1 MELIQK
7 TIRYNQEGKKTFDQ
21 FYLDEDY
28 NVPDAKQDVRR
39 IIKGQGTVKIEDV
52 KLVENYVRISG
63 KLYFQILYVT
73 DQGEPMPAVLDGKI
87 PFEEMVYTEGE
98 ERTQYFVRNIRVEF
112 GTTLVHSRK
121 ISIRAMIEMEVGCEN
136 LIEEETAVDLESSA
150 SIYKKQKPVNLLKLH
165 TAKKDTYRIKEE
177 ITIPGTKESI
187 GQVLLTDITGRKL
200 EVRAAQDEL
209 LLRGE
214 LQIFCMYLSE
224 EGKTD
229 WLEQSV
235 PYEGRIECSGAT
247 EGMYYDVQHA
257 LEDTLADVRMDE
269 DGEMRIIGIEGTVS
283 LRINLYEE
291 EELNLLEDLYSL
303 EQKVSYQT
311 REAVYEEL
319 LLQNQSKCKIAN
331 CIKLCRYR
339 CDRAEVTSVC
349 C

>member
-1 MELIQK
+1 M
-7 TIRYNQEGKKTFDQ
+7 
-21 FYLDEDY
+21 
-28 NVPDAKQDVRR
+28 
-39 IIKGQGTVKIEDV
+39 
-52 KLVENYVRISG
+52 
-63 KLYFQILYVT
+63 
-73 DQGEPMPAVLDGKI
+73 
-87 PFEEMVYTEGE
+87 
-98 ERTQYFVRNIRVEF
+98 
-112 GTTLVHSRK
+112 
-121 ISIRAMIEMEVGCEN
+121 
-136 LIEEETAVDLESSA
+136 
-150 SIYKKQKPVNLLKLH
+150 
-165 TAKKDTYRIKEE
+165 
-177 ITIPGTKESI
+177 
-187 GQVLLTDITGRKL
+187 LLTDITGRKL

-283 LRINLYEE
+283 VRINLYEE

-319 LLQNQSKCKIAN
+319 LLQNQSKCKIVEN
-331 CIKLCRYR
+331 LSLPELKDDVLQICHSSGSVQIEHVET
-339 CDRAEVTSVC
+339 RAENRGES
-349 C
+349 

>member
-1 MELIQK
+1 
-7 TIRYNQEGKKTFDQ
+7 
-21 FYLDEDY
+21 
-28 NVPDAKQDVRR
+28 
-39 IIKGQGTVKIEDV
+39 
-52 KLVENYVRISG
+52 
-63 KLYFQILYVT
+63 
-73 DQGEPMPAVLDGKI
+73 
-87 PFEEMVYTEGE
+87 
-98 ERTQYFVRNIRVEF
+98 
-112 GTTLVHSRK
+112 
-121 ISIRAMIEMEVGCEN
+121 MIEMEVGCET

-283 LRINLYEE
+283 VRINLYE
-291 EELNLLEDLYSL
+291 
-303 EQKVSYQT
+303 
-311 REAVYEEL
+311 RG
-319 LLQNQSKCKIAN
+319 
-331 CIKLCRYR
+331 
-339 CDRAEVTSVC
+339 RAESSGRPVLSGTESFVSDKRGGL
-349 C
+349 

>member
-1 MELIQK
+1 M
-7 TIRYNQEGKKTFDQ
+7 
-21 FYLDEDY
+21 
-28 NVPDAKQDVRR
+28 
-39 IIKGQGTVKIEDV
+39 
-52 KLVENYVRISG
+52 
-63 KLYFQILYVT
+63 
-73 DQGEPMPAVLDGKI
+73 
-87 PFEEMVYTEGE
+87 
-98 ERTQYFVRNIRVEF
+98 
-112 GTTLVHSRK
+112 
-121 ISIRAMIEMEVGCEN
+121 
-136 LIEEETAVDLESSA
+136 
-150 SIYKKQKPVNLLKLH
+150 
-165 TAKKDTYRIKEE
+165 
-177 ITIPGTKESI
+177 
-187 GQVLLTDITGRKL
+187 LLTDITGRKL

-311 REAVYEEL
+311 REAAYEEL
-319 LLQNQSKCKIAN
+319 LLQNPVSYTHLLGSRENFLEELSTLGIQSVIFF
-331 CIKLCRYR
+331 LLP
-339 CDRAEVTSVC
+339 SVGSVLLVYPLTRRFLENKKTGKGRK
-349 C
+349 

>member
-1 MELIQK
+1 M
-7 TIRYNQEGKKTFDQ
+7 
-21 FYLDEDY
+21 
-28 NVPDAKQDVRR
+28 
-39 IIKGQGTVKIEDV
+39 
-52 KLVENYVRISG
+52 
-63 KLYFQILYVT
+63 
-73 DQGEPMPAVLDGKI
+73 
-87 PFEEMVYTEGE
+87 
-98 ERTQYFVRNIRVEF
+98 
-112 GTTLVHSRK
+112 
-121 ISIRAMIEMEVGCEN
+121 
-136 LIEEETAVDLESSA
+136 
-150 SIYKKQKPVNLLKLH
+150 
-165 TAKKDTYRIKEE
+165 DTYRIKEE

-214 LQIFCMYLSE
+214 LQI
-224 EGKTD
+224 
-229 WLEQSV
+229 SV
-235 PYEGRIECSGAT
+235 CISQKKERPTGWSRVFLMRDESNAAGAT

-319 LLQNQSKCKIAN
+319 LLQNQSKCKIVEN
-331 CIKLCRYR
+331 LSLPELKDDVLQICHSSGSVQIEHVET
-339 CDRAEVTSVC
+339 RAEKQGGILIEGILHVSFLYLKADDALPFGNWQGMVPFSYLLECPDMPKDVRYQLSNRVEQISVTMTGSDSVEVKAVLDFDVFLRKEVPMQVITEVSLEETDREELAKKAGDRRVYGKNPGNDLWTLAKQYMTTEESIRQINHLENGKIQTGR
-349 C
+349 